1 MVDIVITFGQQVEM
15 EQFITLYQAL
25 YRNGSVG
32 DLSVH
37 PIWDNSTSLYGS
49 VSLLVFF
56 FSIIHLSYSSCDNLV
71 IDIPFPNYENEFS

>member
-49 VSLLVFF
+49 VSLFCFVFF
-56 FSIIHLSYSSCDNLV
+56 SFFFY
-71 IDIPFPNYENEFS
+71 

>member
-37 PIWDNSTSLYGS
+37 PIWDNSTFLYGS

-56 FSIIHLSYSSCDNLV
+56 FLFFNYSFSHRYSISKL
-71 IDIPFPNYENEFS
+71 

>member
-37 PIWDNSTSLYGS
+37 PIWDNSTSLYDS

-56 FSIIHLSYSSCDNLV
+56 FLFFNYSFIYPIAHAMTWS
-71 IDIPFPNYENEFS
+71 

>member
-37 PIWDNSTSLYGS
+37 PIWDNSTFLYGS

-56 FSIIHLSYSSCDNLV
+56 FLFFNYS
-71 IDIPFPNYENEFS
+71 FSHRYLISKL

>member
-49 VSLLVFF
+49 VSLFCFVLFCFF
-56 FSIIHLSYSSCDNLV
+56 LFFLFIRSFILKLMR
-71 IDIPFPNYENEFS
+71 

>member
-56 FSIIHLSYSSCDNLV
+56 FLFFNYSFIYPIANAMTWS
-71 IDIPFPNYENEFS
+71 

>member
-1 MVDIVITFGQQVEM
+1 MVDIIITFGQQVEM

-56 FSIIHLSYSSCDNLV
+56 FRFFNYSFIL
-71 IDIPFPNYENEFS
+71 